1 MVKRAWSGSV
11 KQTIMNVTTHTPLI
25 SPETCWIPGSYRG
38 VGTPYKW
45 LTAHR
50 SHVAGTF
57 SPHRIVDATF
67 RPETW
72 L

>member
-38 VGTPYKW
+38 V
-45 LTAHR
+45 
-50 SHVAGTF
+50 
-57 SPHRIVDATF
+57 ATLALWMSED
-67 RPETW
+67 RMGMCEDVKV